1 MEDRSNKQNKM
12 GTMSMGKLLITMS
25 GPAIVSM
32 MINALY
38 NIVDSIFVAQ
48 IGEDAFTAVSI
59 VFPVQMLIICV
70 AVGTGIGIN
79 SLISRRLGAG
89 KKDEAELAASNGIKL
104 AVLNWV
110 IFSIVGIFFSGPF
123 VKIFSHDAN
132 IVSYGTTYLT
142 IVAAG
147 CLFLNTS
154 MIIEKIFQATG
165 NMIVPMITVS
175 ISAITN
181 IILDPILIFG
191 LLGFPKLGIA
201 GAAIATV
208 FAQCLGMCIG
218 LYILITKNHAIN
230 FTLKGKINL
239 DIIKEIYKV
248 GLPSIVM
255 QALVSIMI
263 FGMNA
268 ILITFSSTAVAV
280 MGIYGKV
287 QSFVFMP
294 CFGVNQGALPIM
306 GYNYGAGDR
315 KRMFHCYKLGII
327 MSVSIM
333 FAGLLVF
340 QFAPHVLLKMFN
352 ASPEMMG
359 IGVTAL
365 KRISWCFIP
374 AGFGIITA
382 GLFQATGHGM
392 LSMWGAIIRQFV
404 GTLPFAFIFGKIFG
418 LDMVWFAFAAAEI
431 VGMIYYLIVLK
442 YINEKTFKKMECR
455 NE

>member
-1 MEDRSNKQNKM
+1 MEEKQNKM

-32 MINALY
+32 LINALY

-48 IGEDAFTAVSI
+48 IGEDALTAVSI
-59 VFPVQMLIICV
+59 VFPIQMLIICV

-79 SLISRRLGAG
+79 SYMSRRLGAG
-89 KKDEAELAASNGIKL
+89 RKDQAEAAASNGVKL
-104 AVLNWV
+104 AVLNW
-110 IFSIVGIFFSGPF
+110 IVFAIIGIFFSEPF
-123 VKIFSHDAN
+123 VRMFSDDPD
-132 IVSYGTTYLT
+132 IVNYGTTYLT
-142 IVAAG
+142 IIASFS
-147 CLFLNTS
+147 LFLNTG
-154 MIIEKIFQATG
+154 IIVEKIFQATG
-165 NMIVPMITVS
+165 NMMVPMITVS

-181 IILDPILIFG
+181 IVLDPILIFG

-208 FAQCLGMCIG
+208 FAQLLGMLIG
-218 LYILITKNHAIN
+218 LYILITKNHTID
-230 FTLKGKINL
+230 FTLKGKIDFN
-239 DIIKEIYKV
+239 IIKEIYKV
-248 GLPSIVM
+248 GFPSIVM

-280 MGIYGKV
+280 LGIYGKV

-306 GYNYGAGDR
+306 GYNFGAKDK
-315 KRMFHCYKLGII
+315 KRMFHCYRLGII
-327 MSVSIM
+327 MSVGIM
-333 FAGLLVF
+333 FVGFLVF
-340 QFAPHVLLKMFN
+340 QFAPQILLKMFN
-352 ASPEMMG
+352 ASPEMME

-365 KRISWCFIP
+365 RRISWCFVP
-374 AGFGIITA
+374 AGFGVITA

-392 LSMWGAIIRQFV
+392 LSMWGAIIRQFA
-404 GTLPFAFIFGKIFG
+404 GTLPCAFILGKIFG

-431 VGMIYYLIVLK
+431 LGMIYYLIVLK
-442 YINEKTFKKMECR
+442 YINEKTFKKMECK